1 MLKKRKEH
9 NLKEKKSK
17 SRKTSNDAGDT
28 TINEEDLNDYSMER
42 TAAYFGTFFSMLN
55 PFK

>member
-28 TINEEDLNDYSMER
+28 TINEEDLKSL
-42 TAAYFGTFFSMLN
+42 FSDSFELSFSFN
-55 PFK
+55 FLFS